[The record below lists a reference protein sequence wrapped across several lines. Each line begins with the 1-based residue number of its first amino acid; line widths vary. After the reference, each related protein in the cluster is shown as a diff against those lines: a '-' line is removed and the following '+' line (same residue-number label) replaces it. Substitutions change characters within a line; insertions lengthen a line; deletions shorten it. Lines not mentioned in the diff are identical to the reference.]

1 VMEEKQFSAVK
12 LKGGAL
18 SPDFSLETAD
28 NHNKQ
33 IVTREQ
39 FRGKSG
45 LVLIFFQP
53 TPNAVELLK
62 RLEQDDAE
70 YKELNSRVIGIG
82 HASADDLAQLA
93 EDNDINLMLLADPQ
107 GSAWKKY
114 AGTDQPGYGVYVLDT
129 YGGVDSQRAAAS
141 IGELPSAAQILEWT
155 RGAQYRCSI

>member
-1 VMEEKQFSAVK
+1 MMAETQFSAVK

-28 NHNKQ
+28 KHNNQ
-33 IVTREQ
+33 MVTREQ

-45 LVLIFFQP
+45 LVLFFFEP
-53 TPNAVELLK
+53 TPDAVKLLK
-62 RLEQDDAE
+62 QLEQDAAE
-70 YKELNSRVIGIG
+70 YEELNSRVIGIG
-82 HASADDLAQLA
+82 RASVDDLAQLA
-93 EDNDINLMLLADPQ
+93 EDNDIKLTLLADSQ

-141 IGELPSAAQILEWT
+141 IGELPNAAQILEWT